1 MRIRI
6 RNTGRLSRAWYL
18 ACTMREDWEESEE
31 GGGTTG
37 RATAVTIE
45 LLELYNREGDR
56 VHISTLW
63 LSHFAVSIVV
73 L

>member
-1 MRIRI
+1 
-6 RNTGRLSRAWYL
+6 
-18 ACTMREDWEESEE
+18 MREDWEESEE

-45 LLELYNREGDR
+45 LLELYNREGNR
-56 VHISTLW
+56 IHISSLR
-63 LSHFAVSIVV
+63 LSHFPVSIAV